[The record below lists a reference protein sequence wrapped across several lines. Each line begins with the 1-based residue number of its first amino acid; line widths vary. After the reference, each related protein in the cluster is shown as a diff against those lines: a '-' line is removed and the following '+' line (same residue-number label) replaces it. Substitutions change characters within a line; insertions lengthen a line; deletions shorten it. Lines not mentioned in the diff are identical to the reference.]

1 MADGNQLKIGD
12 QVELADDDPFAE
24 LTRIMG
30 FDPRQSVKQA
40 EAEKAAREA
49 EAEPAPRD
57 SAQQDSHASDH
68 DDSDDFSID
77 LEKELMG
84 EFSVDDDGYDAVPQ
98 AAAEPEPAAPVA
110 HAGDQEPEAGELDI
124 DFDFDSAIAAS
135 VESDFAPSG
144 EPGEPADEPDM
155 VAEAPVEGDHEHVD
169 HDIAAELHAAMD
181 DVDLGLDDHASVL
194 GAPEDEAT
202 AAHEQEAVA
211 PSAEADAETHDD
223 MDLGLHADD
232 LHLDDFEADAAPVE
246 VQPAEPASEEAEFH
260 LDPSD
265 LDLSGEASDDDS
277 FAPAAAEIGLSDEAE
292 HEADFDFS
300 LNAADLDL
308 GADEPEAYEP
318 EAERTPEFA
327 AELRGSHDVEAYV
340 EEVPASAEEP
350 SGDADFGFEDI
361 DFASGEAELSVEQND
376 PETDPYE
383 EPEAYAQPDD
393 LEPEAYEEPA
403 REDVPE
409 PAAPRAPS
417 PMDLAA
423 AEYRD
428 RDPLPADLASA
439 FNLEDELKALLG
451 DYAASNAPVEQPVA
465 ASVPAEPRAEAQGG
479 DDLAWELDDLVEA
492 AAAAEAEAAHT
503 AQPDEA
509 DDDLYTPAF
518 ASQPAQSDDRH
529 APARAPNP
537 YLPAA
542 AAATAA
548 TVAAA
553 APRPSMFSR
562 ATSFGTRQQQR
573 ADDSGADY
581 RDRKAAAWPS
591 ARSDEPRDPMREDP
605 LAVIAEL
612 TAKYSQPLPTD
623 PAALD
628 ARDGGYDEAPDV
640 ETIEVAD
647 RAVALADDLDIPDVD
662 YQDELPPV
670 SAYDDLDSDFASLL
684 HDLNDS
690 DAAPAEPAGRYAE
703 SVSNGYQVQEQ
714 AYRPS
719 VAQGSR
725 NASTI
730 PGMHSEPDHYPAV
743 DDLPGSRPTR
753 ASRFAD
759 DDFGYDPDLDDA
771 LAVPGM
777 AHAHGE
783 ERPQRRGL
791 MVAAIVGGVA
801 LIGALGAFALSSGGD
816 DGAETVAIVK
826 ADDGPVKVKPEN
838 PGGTTVP
845 NQDSKV
851 YETVAGE
858 GTTTDPQQQ
867 TLVTTAEEPADIED
881 DPVVAA
887 KSEDRIEQILQETEN
902 QSDAQLAAVA
912 PRKVRTMVV
921 RPDGT
926 LVPREETEAASD
938 NLATDSVASAGAAVT
953 EPVPDSTGALPAAG
967 QEEAMATFEE
977 EPSVMNGEPAEEPA
991 AAVAEA
997 PAPAPA
1003 VETAAAPRAT
1013 DTPATAPIAP
1023 QRPAEQPID
1032 VVGEV
1037 KPDQVAS
1044 AATSAAGG
1052 GWSMQIASQPN
1063 EAAAQSSY
1071 QNLARRYSSVL
1082 EGRPVNIVKAD
1093 IAGKGTFWRVRVPAP
1108 SRNDAIALCET
1119 YKAAGGNCF
1128 VSR

>member
-12 QVELADDDPFAE
+12 QVDLADDDPFAE

-57 SAQQDSHASDH
+57 SDRQDSHASDH
-68 DDSDDFSID
+68 DDSADFSID

-84 EFSVDDDGYDAVPQ
+84 EFSSDDDHFNAAPQ
-98 AAAEPEPAAPVA
+98 AAAEPESVAPEV
-110 HAGDQEPEAGELDI
+110 HAQDPEPEVGELDI
-124 DFDFDSAIAAS
+124 DFDFDSAMAAS
-135 VESDFAPSG
+135 VEADFAPST
-144 EPGEPADEPDM
+144 EVPADEPHI
-155 VAEAPVEGDHEHVD
+155 VAEESVKSDHEDVD

-181 DVDLGLDDHASVL
+181 DVDFGLADHASVL
-194 GAPEDEAT
+194 GAPEED
-202 AAHEQEAVA
+202 AAAVQEQEAPEVR
-211 PSAEADAETHDD
+211 AEAHDD

-232 LHLDDFEADAAPVE
+232 LHLDDFEVEDEAAPVE
-246 VQPAEPASEEAEFH
+246 AEAVEPSDLASEDAEFH

-265 LDLSGEASDDDS
+265 LDLSAEASDDDS
-277 FAPAAAEIGLSDEAE
+277 YAPADAEIALSDEDE
-292 HEADFDFS
+292 HEADLDFS

-308 GADEPEAYEP
+308 GEDEPEAYEP
-318 EAERTPEFA
+318 EAENIPEFA
-327 AELRGSHDVEAYV
+327 AELRGGHDVEASV
-340 EEVPASAEEP
+340 EEVSEVTEEP
-350 SGDADFGFEDI
+350 SADADFGFEDI
-361 DFASGEAELSVEQND
+361 DFSAGEADLPAASEDAE
-376 PETDPYE
+376 PESYQ

-393 LEPEAYEEPA
+393 LEPEAYDEPA
-403 REDVPE
+403 PQAAPE

-417 PMDLAA
+417 PMDVAA
-423 AEYRD
+423 AEYRE
-428 RDPLPADLASA
+428 REPLPADLASA

-451 DYAASNAPVEQPVA
+451 DYAASNAPAEEPA
-465 ASVPAEPRAEAQGG
+465 AAAVPAEPVAGVRGG

-492 AAAAEAEAAHT
+492 AAAAEAEAAQ
-503 AQPDEA
+503 AKEA

-518 ASQPAQSDDRH
+518 ASQPARSDDRH
-529 APARAPNP
+529 VPAPAANP

-553 APRPSMFSR
+553 APRPGMFSR

-581 RDRKAAAWPS
+581 RDRKAAWPS
-591 ARSDEPRDPMREDP
+591 ARNDQPRDAVREDP

-623 PAALD
+623 PAALK
-628 ARDGGYDEAPDV
+628 AHNGGYDEAPEI

-647 RAVALADDLDIPDVD
+647 RAVALADDLDIPEVD

-670 SAYDDLDSDFASLL
+670 SAYDELDSDFASLL
-684 HDLNDS
+684 HDLNDA
-690 DAAPAEPAGRYAE
+690 DAAPAEPAGRYGDD
-703 SVSNGYQVQEQ
+703 VVNGYQPQEQ
-714 AYRPS
+714 SYRQN
-719 VAQGSR
+719 VAQGARS
-725 NASTI
+725 ASTI
-730 PGMHSEPDHYPAV
+730 PGMYDEPDRYAV
-743 DDLPGSRPTR
+743 EADDLPGSRPAA

-801 LIGALGAFALSSGGD
+801 LIGAIGAFALSSGGD
-816 DGAETVAIVK
+816 DGADTVAIVK
-826 ADDGPVKVKPEN
+826 ADDGPVKIKPEN

-902 QSDAQLAAVA
+902 QSDAELAAVA

-926 LVPREETEAASD
+926 LVPREETEAATQE
-938 NLATDSVASAGAAVT
+938 LATDSVASAGAAVT
-953 EPVPDSTGALPAAG
+953 EPVPESTGALPDAG
-967 QEEAMATFEE
+967 QEEAIATFEQ
-977 EPSVMNGEPAEEPA
+977 EPSVMNGEPAAEPA
-991 AAVAEA
+991 STAAE
-997 PAPAPA
+997 APAPA

-1044 AATSAAGG
+1044 AATSTAGG

-1071 QNLARRYSSVL
+1071 QNLVRRYASVL

-1093 IAGKGTFWRVRVPAP
+1093 IAGKGTFWRVRVPAD